1 MSARV
6 KIKSNHLFTHFSG
19 TEPSTLNWSIIERGI
34 SAIIAGNRQAD
45 ILFWS
50 FDILQPIAIDIF
62 AKVSYLVPKVA
73 GLRESHKARQIND
86 IFLPIPSWPVRNR
99 KWAPSYSSRGR
110 ALAQRAS
117 NWSMPCDS
125 EILVVVKLNCFCL
138 ASLSARLF
146 SPPSPTNPLNSL
158 RNLVWKWCNDLCCLT
173 LKTSLQA
180 GWKQSRNHLELLL
193 QLR

>member
-6 KIKSNHLFTHFSG
+6 KIKSNYLFTHFSG
-19 TEPSTLNWSIIERGI
+19 TEPSTLNWSIIARGI

-73 GLRESHKARQIND
+73 GFRESHKARQIND

-99 KWAPSYSSRGR
+99 KWAADYSEVSCRGR
-110 ALAQRAS
+110 ALVQS
-117 NWSMPCDS
+117 VPNWSTPCDS
-125 EILVVVKLNCFCL
+125 EILVVVNLNCFCL

-146 SPPSPTNPLNSL
+146 NPPSPMNPLNSL
-158 RNLVWKWCNDLCCLT
+158 WNPVWKWSNCHMTC
-173 LKTSLQA
+173 A
-180 GWKQSRNHLELLL
+180 V
-193 QLR
+193 